1 MTGYAK
7 VFRFSKMHGLGN
19 DFVIIDSR
27 NRAPRVTSALAR
39 ALGDRHSGI
48 GFDQLAEITG
58 EVSQPPQLAFFNAD
72 GSASATCGNATRCI
86 ARMLMDQTGSNSID
100 LQSERGLLRCHRLD
114 NEQTAVNMGAPLF
127 NWEDIPLAYKA
138 NTLSLPIEGNPVA
151 VGLGN
156 PHCVLIV
163 KDPEVTD
170 VESLGPKFERHPIFP
185 ERSNVEFVSVSSE
198 QQIRMRVWER
208 GVGITRASGSGACAA
223 AVACA
228 RRGLVGKKVVVVTDG
243 GELGVNWTQH
253 GITLSGPTSRVFDG
267 ELAADL
273 LDEIHG

>member
-7 VFRFSKMHGLGN
+7 GFRFSKMHGQGN

-27 NRAPRVTSALAR
+27 NRAPRVTSELAS
-39 ALGDRHSGI
+39 ALGDRHCGI

-58 EVSQPPQLAFFNAD
+58 DGSQPLRLTFFNAD

-100 LQSERGLLRCHRLD
+100 LQSERGLLRCHSLD
-114 NEQTAVNMGAPLF
+114 NGQTAVNMGAPLLD
-127 NWEDIPLAYKA
+127 WEDIPLAYQA
-138 NTLSLPIEGNPVA
+138 DTLSLPIEGNPVA

-156 PHCVLIV
+156 PHCILIV
-163 KDPEVTD
+163 RDPEVTD

-185 ERSNVEFVSVSSE
+185 ERSNVEFVAVLSE

-223 AVACA
+223 AVACT
-228 RRGLVGKKVVVVTDG
+228 RRGLVGRKVAVITDG
-243 GELGVNWTQH
+243 GELGVNWSRQ
-253 GITLSGPTSRVFDG
+253 GIILSGPTSHVFDG

-273 LDEIHG
+273 LDVIHG